1 MGPSSDR
8 MLTIV
13 GVISTIVLLS
23 SLTYEFLLHEE
34 NEVSFSIDNS
44 DMIEDIDRIAS
55 FGPRVVGSTEEN
67 LATEYISQRFTE
79 IGLENVKV
87 EEFQVTGAWF
97 VDADPDEH
105 QILMHAQLE
114 QGLQNGPGLPDGTAG
129 TGRVAIDETG
139 ELNHIESFTFFMKQD
154 CITLEIACQR
164 LNALFPRNICP
175 VTFSIS
181 CEFTNPNIE
190 QVILWKRGGCT
201 AIGWLP

>member
-55 FGPRVVGSTEEN
+55 FGPRVAGSAEEN

-97 VDADPDEH
+97 VDAEPDEH

-114 QGLQNGPGLPDGTAG
+114 QGVQNGPGLPDGTAG
-129 TGRVAIDETG
+129 TGRIAIDETG
-139 ELNHIESFTFFMKQD
+139 ELNHIESFTFLGLAQKR
-154 CITLEIACQR
+154 E
-164 LNALFPRNICP
+164 
-175 VTFSIS
+175 TF
-181 CEFTNPNIE
+181 N
-190 QVILWKRGGCT
+190 VI
-201 AIGWLP
+201 